1 MIQELLDEYGNL
13 SGISSALAEDSD
25 LNKSVRREYSKI
37 RSIVRKRIERLN
49 AKYKTHY
56 KIPKSLTKIP
66 FENTTQLL
74 RELKKV
80 EDQYSNPT
88 PENSITARKAE
99 SGQLTKAINKTLD
112 ELTQEVSDRRI
123 GEKLNLDD
131 SIIEDD
137 WGYFMKAFKFIMGED
152 VFSYLESN
160 RVVAWFESTKGM
172 NKGER
177 LKQLTAILNN
187 SKSSEGM
194 TTFEREGYITKDKLK
209 QFSKYMNIT
218 KLDEERLNKDYA
230 VRKQRK
236 LNKK

>member
-13 SGISSALAEDSD
+13 TGISNALSEDSD

-49 AKYKTHY
+49 AQYKTHY

-80 EDQYSNPT
+80 EDQYKNPS

-99 SGQLTKAINKTLD
+99 SGKLTKAINNTLQ
-112 ELTQEVSDRRI
+112 ELTEEVSNRRI
-123 GEKLNLDD
+123 GEKLNLDE
-131 SIIEDD
+131 SVIEND
-137 WGYFMKAFKFIMGED
+137 WGYFMKGFKFIMGED
-152 VFSYLESN
+152 VFNYLESN

-177 LKQLTAILNN
+177 LRQLTAILNN

-194 TTFEREGYITKDKLK
+194 SIFEREGYITKDKLK
-209 QFSKYMNIT
+209 KFAKYMNVT
-218 KLDEERLNKDYA
+218 KLDKERLKKDYEI
-230 VRKQRK
+230 RKQRK
-236 LNKK
+236 LTKQ